1 MHIAAVNA
9 GIDVIKVK
17 LFISSLGRETY
28 LPDNYYVRQ
37 FNDICNTYYVLMLI
51 PVHINYII
59 IYKLL
64 FSFALWCFTWMIIL
78 ALVLVT
84 S

>member
-28 LPDNYYVRQ
+28 LPDNYYGRQ
-37 FNDICNTYYVLMLI
+37 FNDICNIYYVFTLI
-51 PVHINYII
+51 PVDINYII

-64 FSFALWCFTWMIIL
+64 FGFALWCFTWMIIL